1 MLTIILIISNL
12 KSNNDLCSNIKCK
25 YCGSNRVN
33 KFGKQNN
40 KQRYL
45 CRKCKRT
52 FKLEKD
58 NRIKYS
64 NDKRIRVIKMYL
76 EGVGIRSIERLENI
90 PNTLVIKWIKKF
102 GKTIKEE
109 IMKNIN
115 NNIPDDIKELKEKKN
130 IEVLEGDEIVT
141 YIKKNLKMGEN
152 KYGYGYLLT
161 ETGIKLLIFK

>member
-1 MLTIILIISNL
+1 MCNNL
-12 KSNNDLCSNIKCK
+12 KCK
-25 YCGSNRVN
+25 YCGSSRVN
-33 KFGKQNN
+33 KRDKQKYNN

-45 CRKCKRT
+45 CRDCKRIWT
-52 FKLEKD
+52 EGKD

-76 EGVGIRSIERLENI
+76 EGVGIRSIERLEKVSEPLI
-90 PNTLVIKWIKKF
+90 LKWIKKF

-115 NNIPDDIKELKEKKN
+115 DNIPDDIKELKEKKKKN
-130 IEVLEGDEIVT
+130 IEILEGDELRSYV
-141 YIKKNLKMGEN
+141 KKNLKMGEN

>member
-1 MLTIILIISNL
+1 MCNNL
-12 KSNNDLCSNIKCK
+12 KCK
-25 YCGSNRVN
+25 YCNGNRVN

-40 KQRYL
+40 KQRYI
-45 CRKCKRT
+45 CRDCKKT
-52 FKLEKD
+52 FILSKD
-58 NRIKYS
+58 KRKKYS
-64 NDKRIRVIKMYL
+64 EEFKMEVIKWYL
-76 EGVGIRSIERLENI
+76 ENNGIRSIERRMKVTDTTILR
-90 PNTLVIKWIKKF
+90 WIKDF
-102 GKTIKEE
+102 GKIIKERLKEE
-109 IMKNIN
+109 I

>member
-1 MLTIILIISNL
+1 MLTIILINMCNNL
-12 KSNNDLCSNIKCK
+12 KCK
-25 YCGSNRVN
+25 YCGSSRVN
-33 KFGKQNN
+33 KRDKQKYNN

-45 CRKCKRT
+45 CRDCKRIWT
-52 FKLEKD
+52 EGKD

-76 EGVGIRSIERLENI
+76 EGVGIRSIERLEKVSEPLI
-90 PNTLVIKWIKKF
+90 LKWIKKF

-115 NNIPDDIKELKEKKN
+115 DNILDDIKELKEKKKKN
-130 IEVLEGDEIVT
+130 IEVLEGYEIVT

-161 ETGIKLLIFK
+161 ETGIKLLIFQLRR